1 MNCSTVGKT
10 ASTISATGIDI
21 IACFFSLV
29 TWGMAQA
36 NQKLCED
43 ISQLE
48 YGVSITDACIGWQET
63 VDLLGWAHDELG
75 TAKPAAVR

>member
-1 MNCSTVGKT
+1 MAFKDVVSQR
-10 ASTISATGIDI
+10 ASGDSDI
-21 IACFFSLV
+21 IGCMLESNLNP
-29 TWGMAQA
+29 G